1 MLCLN
6 VNVSHWLT
14 DLNAWS
20 PAGGTVLEGCGIFK
34 KSWFVETDLW
44 WWPVCIIGWFGL
56 LPESF
61 SASCL
66 LT

>member
-6 VNVSHWLT
+6 VNVSHQLMN
-14 DLNAWS
+14 LNAWS

-34 KSWFVETDLW
+34 KSWFVEADLW
-44 WWPVCIIGWFGL
+44 WWAVCVIVWFGL

-61 SASCL
+61 SASYL